1 MPSASAVRSSIVL
14 SKFLRVRPYTL
25 YTLPTCRSTLI
36 GACYLYSPNCREEV
50 FSAVRCVLRTI
61 ALEGAGWEAPVSS
74 VWHHARGCGKVE
86 TLTSK
91 DGTPIAY
98 QRSGEGSPLVLV
110 HGTSA
115 DHSRWR
121 PVLPALEEH
130 FTVYAVDRRGR
141 GGSGD
146 SDDYAIERE
155 FEDVAAVVDSVGEPT
170 NLLGH
175 SYGALCALEAALLTR
190 NVRKL
195 VLYEP
200 GMNVTG
206 EQIYPPGFIERL
218 DALLEAGDQDG
229 VISTMFRE
237 LVGMPQE
244 EVEYLRSLPAWQE
257 RVKAAHTVPREL
269 GADEHYHFVSE
280 RFKGLSTPTLVLE
293 GSDSPAFLKAA
304 DKAVDET
311 LPNCRIVVM
320 PGQGHAAMDTGTDL
334 FTTEVVRFL
343 KGP

>member
-1 MPSASAVRSSIVL
+1 
-14 SKFLRVRPYTL
+14 
-25 YTLPTCRSTLI
+25 
-36 GACYLYSPNCREEV
+36 
-50 FSAVRCVLRTI
+50 
-61 ALEGAGWEAPVSS
+61 
-74 VWHHARGCGKVE
+74 VE
-86 TLTSK
+86 TITSK

-98 QRSGEGSPLVLV
+98 LRSGEGPPFVLV

-115 DHSRWR
+115 DHSRWA
-121 PVLPALEEH
+121 PVLPAFERR
-130 FTVYAVDRRGR
+130 FAICAVDRRGR

-146 SDDYAIERE
+146 SDDYSIERE
-155 FEDVAAVVDSVGEPT
+155 FEDIAAVVDSIGEPV

-175 SYGALCALEAALLTR
+175 SYGAVCALEAALLTR

-206 EQIYPPGFIERL
+206 EQIYPPGFIDRL
-218 DALLEAGDQDG
+218 DALLEAGDRDA
-229 VISTMFRE
+229 VISTMFRD

-269 GADEHYHFVSE
+269 RADEAYRFDPE
-280 RFKGLSTPTLVLE
+280 RFGDLGVPTLLLS
-293 GSDSPAFLKAA
+293 GGDSPTFLKAA
-304 DKAVDET
+304 DKAVDGT
-311 LPNCRIVVM
+311 LPNSRIVVM

-334 FTTEVVRFL
+334 FTAEILRFL
-343 KGP
+343 TADIQ

>member
-1 MPSASAVRSSIVL
+1 MSQERAI
-14 SKFLRVRPYTL
+14 
-25 YTLPTCRSTLI
+25 
-36 GACYLYSPNCREEV
+36 
-50 FSAVRCVLRTI
+50 
-61 ALEGAGWEAPVSS
+61 
-74 VWHHARGCGKVE
+74 
-86 TLTSK
+86 SK
-91 DGTPIAY
+91 DGTTIAY
-98 QRSGEGSPLVLV
+98 WRSGEGPPLILV

-121 PVLPALEEH
+121 PVLPAFEEH

-141 GGSGD
+141 GDSGD
-146 SDDYAIERE
+146 SEDYSIERE
-155 FEDVAAVVDSVGEPT
+155 FEDVATLVDSLGEPV

-175 SYGALCALEAALLTR
+175 SYGAVCALEAALLTR

-206 EQIYPPGFIERL
+206 EQIYPPGFIDRL
-218 DALLEAGDQDG
+218 DALLDAGDRDA

-244 EVEYLRSLPAWQE
+244 EVEYLRLLPAWQE

-269 GADEHYHFVSE
+269 RADEAYRFDPE
-280 RFKGLSTPTLVLE
+280 RFGDLGVPTLVLE
-293 GSDSPAFLKAA
+293 GGGSPAFLKAA
-304 DKAVDET
+304 DKAVNEA

-343 KGP
+343 TAD

>member
-1 MPSASAVRSSIVL
+1 
-14 SKFLRVRPYTL
+14 
-25 YTLPTCRSTLI
+25 
-36 GACYLYSPNCREEV
+36 
-50 FSAVRCVLRTI
+50 
-61 ALEGAGWEAPVSS
+61 
-74 VWHHARGCGKVE
+74 VE

-91 DGTPIAY
+91 DGASIAY
-98 QRSGEGSPLVLV
+98 QRSGEGPPLVLV

-115 DHSRWR
+115 DHSRWK

-130 FTVYAVDRRGR
+130 FTVCAVDRRGR

-146 SDDYAIERE
+146 SEDYSIERE
-155 FEDVAAVVDSVGEPT
+155 FEDVAAVVDSLGEPV

-175 SYGALCALEAALLTR
+175 SYGALCALEAALLTS

-206 EQIYPPGFIERL
+206 EQIYPPGFIDRL
-218 DALLEAGDQDG
+218 DALLETGDWDG
-229 VISTMFRE
+229 VISTMFRD
-237 LVGMPQE
+237 LVEMPQE

-269 GADEHYHFVSE
+269 RADEHYHFVSE
-280 RFKGLSTPTLVLE
+280 RFEDLSAPTLMLE

-304 DKAVDET
+304 DKAVDEV

-320 PGQGHAAMDTGTDL
+320 AGQGHAAMDTATDL
-334 FTTEVVRFL
+334 FTREVVRFL
-343 KGP
+343 TED